1 MQPRSWFTFWCSRPL
16 ALRVACLGLL
26 CPALAPAQVVWDN
39 SNGTFRWNTAQN
51 WSTNVL
57 PTGTDVVQ
65 FNASPNITSSIQ
77 LRAAAFASSLNFNSV
92 NDNFSIINGTGSQT
106 LTLTT
111 GDITRTAGSSNTQS
125 LAFTTLALGGDA
137 AMNIAGSGSLTI
149 SAAIVDSG
157 GARSLTK
164 TGAGEL
170 ILSGA
175 NTYSNSTIVS
185 AGTLTLASS
194 SALGT
199 GGSLTLSGGT
209 LKLSTASTTVTNLN
223 VTSSSTIDFGG
234 AVATLNVTNL
244 TVSAGVTLNII
255 NWVNASDFFF
265 ATNWTGAAFDTTGAN
280 PMNQVVFNSPTFVG
294 NNTKW
299 LGYGS
304 HEVTPLPE
312 PSAYGTLLLFAAT
325 GLIIRHRRRVTPPPA

>member
-1 MQPRSWFTFWCSRPL
+1 MKSRPTASL
-16 ALRVACLGLL
+16 PRLLLLRVAGGCVLL
-26 CPALAPAQVVWDN
+26 PLLASAQVVWDN
-39 SNGTFRWNTAQN
+39 GNGNNRWGTGQN
-51 WSTNVL
+51 WSTNTV
-57 PTGTDVVQ
+57 PVSTDNVQ
-65 FNASPNITSSIQ
+65 FNATANTATVGTIQ
-77 LRAAAFASSLNFNSV
+77 LRAGQAANSLTFNNV
-92 NDNFSIINGTGSQT
+92 DDNFSLINGTGSQT
-106 LTLTT
+106 LTLTA

-194 SALGT
+194 AALGS
-199 GGSLTLSGGT
+199 GSSLTLSGGT

-244 TVSAGVTLNII
+244 TVSAGVTLNIV
-255 NWVNASDFFF
+255 NWVNASDLFY

-280 PMNQVVFNSPTFVG
+280 PMNQVVFNSPTFTG

-312 PSAYGTLLLFAAT
+312 PSAYGTLLLAAAT